1 LLSEGKHLSREGFR
15 RTIRGKGPL
24 DLKTHPSKKH
34 ESEILTIA
42 KSPVVMVAPTTPIY
56 DAIQIMTKEGFR
68 RLPIANPGTR
78 HLEGIVTAT
87 DIVDYLGGGKKF
99 EIIQQKFGGNFF
111 KAINE
116 RIKLIMT
123 QKVVSIKAS
132 AKISEAII
140 KMKEANLGGLPVVD
154 DKDAVKAIITER
166 DIANLFADRASGIKV
181 AQLMSEKVVTALPK
195 TTIFEA
201 EKTMATQGFRRLPIV
216 SDGKVMG
223 IITAMDIIRFFGS
236 GEVFRHLR
244 SGTIIQVLNT
254 PALEIATKTVSTI
267 EPDADVGQAAKLMR
281 EKDIGAVPV
290 VQTGK
295 LIGIVTERDF
305 FKIIE

>member
-1 LLSEGKHLSREGFR
+1 LSREGFR

>member
-1 LLSEGKHLSREGFR
+1 MSREGFR